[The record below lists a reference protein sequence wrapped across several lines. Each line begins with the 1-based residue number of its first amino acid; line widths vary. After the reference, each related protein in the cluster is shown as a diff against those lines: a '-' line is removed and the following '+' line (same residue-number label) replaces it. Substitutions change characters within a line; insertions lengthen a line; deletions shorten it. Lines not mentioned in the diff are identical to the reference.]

1 MALLHKQDS
10 VIDGIDD
17 VMKIPNMNKVESIK
31 GTEIESVLK
40 GLADS
45 VTESVEMMIKT
56 VDLF

>member
-17 VMKIPNMNKVESIK
+17 IMKILNMNKVESIK
-31 GTEIESVLK
+31 RTEIESVLK